1 MSPEQPTPDQP
12 TPEHPTPEEV
22 ALAVADGI
30 RLLYRRL
37 KQPLAEGELT
47 LPERS
52 ALGRIE
58 RGGPMTATALAK
70 QEQISPQSMGATLA
84 QLEERGYITRTPDP
98 DDGRRQI
105 VSITDAGC
113 AASHAKRAARNALL
127 TAAVAEHFSPEER
140 AQLMAAA
147 PLLQRLGEVA

>member
-1 MSPEQPTPDQP
+1 MAADVPSPNLPRAEEP
-12 TPEHPTPEEV
+12 TPEDV
-22 ALAVADGI
+22 AVAVADGI

-37 KQPLAEGELT
+37 KEPLAEGELT

-84 QLEERGYITRTPDP
+84 QLEERGYIARTPDP

-105 VSITDAGC
+105 VSVTDAGR
-113 AASHAKRAARNALL
+113 AAAHAKRAARNALL